1 MCEALLIAGDY
12 GLPFAGG
19 PRKMDETVTTL
30 EVR

>member
-12 GLPFAGG
+12 RLLFVGG
-19 PRKMDETVTTL
+19 PRKMAGTVTTL

>member
-12 GLPFAGG
+12 GLPFADG
-19 PRKMDETVTTL
+19 PWKMAETTTAL